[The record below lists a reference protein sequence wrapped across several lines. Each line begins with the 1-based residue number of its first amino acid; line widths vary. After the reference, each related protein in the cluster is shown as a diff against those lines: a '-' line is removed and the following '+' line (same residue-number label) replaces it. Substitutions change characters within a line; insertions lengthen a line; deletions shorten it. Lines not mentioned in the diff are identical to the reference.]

1 MKWSRHWLWL
11 LLLPVLLGLAR
22 LRLDVDVLNLLPAGV
37 PAVEGVKLYQQHFAN
52 ARELILTV
60 RAPEAET
67 AEQAARSL
75 AETLRAATNLT
86 AAATWQPPW
95 LEQPAQAAELVA
107 TLWLNQPPEHLQ
119 QLAARLA
126 PERLP
131 ATLAAVR
138 EQLTTSLSPT
148 ELGAFGYDPFGFL
161 KLPEGVSGTFATPGQ
176 GQELFAST
184 DGRFRLVFV
193 RASGTIA
200 NYREC
205 VAWLAA
211 VQERVARWQLSQP
224 AGVVVK
230 FTGGAAFEA
239 EISSGMERD
248 MTGSVGVTSLIIAVL
263 FWLAHRR
270 LAPMLWLLTL
280 LGLILG
286 ATLAL
291 GGLIFGA
298 INVVSLGFAGIL
310 LGLAVDYGVMHYQEA
325 LASPEATL
333 PEIRRA
339 VGPSILWAA
348 VTTISAFL
356 VLNLGGMPGLA
367 QLGSLVA
374 LGVALTALVM
384 LFVFLPPLFRDR
396 EQRRRDQVAAGTYVA
411 GGHTPVVGPAPPV
424 PVRQSVLVYTGT
436 GVLLLLSILL
446 LVRGL
451 PQLDQSPQALRPRNS
466 AAYGALAEI
475 QTHFTR
481 GREPLWLLT
490 TARDEETIAQR
501 LARATPLLERAVSN
515 RFLAS
520 FMLPTPLWPHPEHQ
534 AANRL
539 TAAQLVSGRGALH
552 AAAAAAGFSTNA
564 GVLANRILDTW
575 QAALAT
581 PNVFWPTNE
590 TSRWVLEKITAQR
603 NGEFMVVGLV
613 TLAADAPSSPE
624 SLARW
629 AGDLER
635 AGFIL
640 AGWELLGTSVFQR
653 VQKNLPLVV
662 LPTVGLVLLSLWFAF
677 RRPVE
682 ILLSLVVLAVS
693 GLALLAVMRAVGWS
707 WNLLNLMA
715 LPLILGSG
723 VDYSI
728 FMQLALRRHHGNL
741 AAAHRSVGRALLLCG
756 GTTMAGLGSLAWST
770 NTGIASLG
778 AVCAVG
784 IGLNMGISVWLLP
797 IWWRLCVGDSTRA
810 AGSSAA
816 GAPSKLYGP
825 LGWRAALALT
835 RVLPPR
841 IVQAACLA
849 GSRAYWLAARRRREV
864 VVQNLLPVVEGD
876 RARAEQTAARLGDQF
891 ARKLVDLW
899 RYESGGSLD
908 GLFGELRGWENYQ
921 AAESAGRGVLLLTPH
936 LGNWEF
942 GAPLL
947 AKYGIKMLVITL
959 AEPGAGLTEMRQ
971 AARARWGIETFV
983 IGSNPFAFVEIIK
996 RLGDGAKVALL
1007 VDRPPAASAVTVELF
1022 GRPLAGSMAAA
1033 ELARASGCALLPVYL
1048 PRTSEG
1054 YAAHILPPISYDR
1067 RALGDRE
1074 ARRALTGQILRAFEP
1089 AIRQH
1094 PDQWYHFVPL
1104 WTPPA
1109 TAQK

>member
-1 MKWSRHWLWL
+1 MKWSRYWLWL
-11 LLLPVLLGLAR
+11 LLIPVVLGLAR
-22 LRLDVDVLNLLPAGV
+22 LRLDVDVLNLLPTGV
-37 PAVEGVKLYQQHFAN
+37 PAVEGVKLYQKNFAN
-52 ARELILTV
+52 ARELIITV
-60 RAPEAET
+60 RAPEAEA
-67 AEQAARSL
+67 AENAARSL
-75 AETLRAATNLT
+75 AEALRAATNLT
-86 AAATWQPPW
+86 ANVTWQPPW
-95 LEQPAQAAELVA
+95 LEHPAQAAELVA

-119 QLAARLA
+119 QLASRLA

-131 ATLAAVR
+131 ATLATMR
-138 EQLTTSLSPT
+138 EQLTTSFSPS

-161 KLPEGVSGTFATPGQ
+161 KLPEGVSGGFSTPGQ
-176 GQELFAST
+176 GQELFASA
-184 DGRFRLVFV
+184 DGNFRLVFV
-193 RASGTIA
+193 RASGSIA

-205 VAWLAA
+205 VAWLAG
-211 VQERVARWQLSQP
+211 VKELVARWQPTQP

-248 MTGSVGVTSLIIAVL
+248 MTGSIGVTSLIIAVL

-270 LAPMLWLLTL
+270 ITPMLWLLTL
-280 LGLILG
+280 LGIILG
-286 ATLAL
+286 VTLAL

-310 LGLAVDYGVMHYQEA
+310 LGLAVDYGVVHYQEA
-325 LASPEATL
+325 LASPEAIV

-339 VGPSILWAA
+339 IGPSIFWAA

-374 LGVALTALVM
+374 LGVALSALVM
-384 LFVFLPPLFRDR
+384 LFAFLPPLFRDR
-396 EQRRRDQVAAGTYVA
+396 EQRRREQIAAGTYLPA
-411 GGHTPVVGPAPPV
+411 SHTPPAGPAPPV
-424 PVRQSVLVYTGT
+424 PKRQTVLVFAGT
-436 GVLLLLSILL
+436 GLLLLLSVLL
-446 LVRGL
+446 LARGL
-451 PQLDQSPQALRPRNS
+451 PPLDQTPQALRPRNS
-466 AAYGALAEI
+466 AAYTALAEI
-475 QTHFTR
+475 QTHLTR

-490 TARDEETIAQR
+490 TARDEATIAQR

-520 FMLPTPLWPHPEHQ
+520 FMLPTPLWPQPEHQ

-539 TAAQLVSGRGALH
+539 AAAQLVSGRAALH
-552 AAAAAAGFSTNA
+552 SAAAAAGFSTNA
-564 GVLANRILDTW
+564 GVLADHILDTW
-575 QAALAT
+575 QAALAST
-581 PNVFWPTNE
+581 NVFWPTNE
-590 TSRWVLEKITAQR
+590 TSRWVLEKITARR

-613 TLAADAPSSPE
+613 TLPADVPSSPE

-629 AGDLER
+629 AGELER
-635 AGFIL
+635 EGFL
-640 AGWELLGTSVFQR
+640 LSGWELLGTSVFQR

-662 LPTVGLVLLSLWFAF
+662 LPMVGLVLLSLWFAF
-677 RRPVE
+677 RRPTE

-693 GLALLAVMRAVGWS
+693 GLALLAVMQVAGWS

-715 LPLILGSG
+715 LPLMLGSG

-728 FMQLALRRHHGNL
+728 FMQLALRRHHGDL
-741 AAAHRSVGRALLLCG
+741 AAAHHSVGRALLLCG
-756 GTTMAGLGSLAWST
+756 GTAMAGFGSLAWST

-778 AVCAVG
+778 AICAVG
-784 IGLNMGISVWLLP
+784 IGFNMAISVWLLP
-797 IWWRLCVGDSTRA
+797 VWWRRCVGDSAPA
-810 AGSSAA
+810 AGGSVN

-835 RVLPPR
+835 RVLPAWLLH
-841 IVQAACLA
+841 AACLA
-849 GSRAYWLAARRRREV
+849 ASRAYWLLARRRREV
-864 VVQNLLPVVEGD
+864 VVQNLLPVVAGD
-876 RARAEQTAARLGDQF
+876 RALAEQTAARLGDQF
-891 ARKLVDLW
+891 AHKLADLW

-908 GLFGELRGWENYQ
+908 GLFGELRGWENFQ

-983 IGSNPFAFVEIIK
+983 IGDDPFAFVEIIK

-1007 VDRPPAASAVTVELF
+1007 VDRPPAANAVTVELF
-1022 GRPLAGSMAAA
+1022 GQPLAGSIAPA

-1048 PRTSEG
+1048 PRTGEG
-1054 YAAHILPPISYDR
+1054 YAAHILPPIAYDR

-1074 ARRALTGQILRAFEP
+1074 ARRALTGEILRAFEP

-1094 PDQWYHFVPL
+1094 PDQWFHFVPL
-1104 WTPPA
+1104 WPRPA
-1109 TAQK
+1109 AAPK